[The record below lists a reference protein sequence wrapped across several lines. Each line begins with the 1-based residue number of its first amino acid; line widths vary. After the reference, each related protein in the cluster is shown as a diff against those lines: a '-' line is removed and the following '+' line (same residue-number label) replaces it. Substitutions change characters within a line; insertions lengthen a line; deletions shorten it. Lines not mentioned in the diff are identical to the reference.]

1 MNFEYLPGVLIGYF
15 AACLYLMMFLE
26 AKTYKVLGG
35 IIAAVL
41 FFVLTFSLGSVCLYA
56 LFTEGL

>member
-41 FFVLTFSLGSVCLYA
+41 FFVLTFS
-56 LFTEGL
+56 